1 MAHLRYGIEITC
13 PDARAQSFVSQML
26 IWDEGS
32 WSECLLVCDRQ
43 KETWNEMS
51 CTVSSWG

>member
-13 PDARAQSFVSQML
+13 PDARAQSFVSQKL

-32 WSECLLVCDRQ
+32 WSECLLVCDKQ